1 MEGEQGTVNIGSF
14 GFIGAGKVGTALGKY
29 LAERGRTVAG
39 YFSAHRDNAAAAARF
54 TDSADYGSAGELAA
68 HSDVIFVTVP
78 DGAIKD
84 VWDVLKKTDISKKYI
99 CHCSGALS
107 SRVFDGIAELGA
119 SALSVHP
126 LAAVNNKWD
135 SHKYMHLISFTVEGE
150 ETAAENMRAFFRS
163 LGNPAE
169 IIVDDKKAIYHAG
182 AVYMTNFV
190 VALVHAGTEL
200 LSSCGPDREFIRE
213 ASKRLFFA
221 NAENIYATDAVQAL
235 TGPVE
240 RGDAGTVKNH
250 LACLDEPLRGL
261 YAALS
266 KELLRIA
273 KVKHP
278 SRDYGA
284 LERELNK

>member
-1 MEGEQGTVNIGSF
+1 MRNIGNF

-29 LAERGRTVAG
+29 LTERGQTLVG
-39 YFSAHRDNAAAAARF
+39 YFSAHRENAAAAARF
-54 TDSADYGSAGELAA
+54 TGSADYGSVRELAER
-68 HSDVIFVTVP
+68 SDVIFATVP

-84 VWDVLKKTDISKKYI
+84 VWGVMNKTDIREKYV

-107 SRVFDGIAELGA
+107 SRVFEGIDELGA
-119 SALSVHP
+119 AALSVHP
-126 LAAVNNKWD
+126 LAALNSKWE
-135 SHKYMHLISFTVEGE
+135 SHKYMHAISFTVEGE
-150 ETAAENMRAFFRS
+150 ETAAANMKAFFRS

-169 IIVDDKKAIYHAG
+169 IIADDRKELYHAG
-182 AVYMTNFV
+182 AVFLTNFV

-213 ASKRLFFA
+213 ASRRLFFS
-221 NAENIYATDAVQAL
+221 NAENIYANDAVEAL

-240 RGDAGTVKNH
+240 RGDAETVRNH
-250 LACLDEPLRGL
+250 LICLDEPLRGL

-273 KVKHP
+273 KIKHP
-278 SRDYGA
+278 SRNYEA
-284 LERELNK
+284 LERELK